1 MFTDDDW
8 MNFEIVRDD
17 YLENMASRENGVAQP
32 LPVSEEDRTLSN
44 TEYALLQSEEFYY
57 PYMDNPDQPWF
68 VAEGG
73 LPDNWTQ
80 ASEELDQTELAALR
94 AKLPG
99 TDYTEPTIVDGVVT
113 FDLTE
118 EQKAVNDLWDAYL
131 NALTYDQL
139 VHYFGNGEGRYCPAF
154 MAFRNRNTRCLSV
167 LYDSFINDGFCL
179 LADCQKTAGTPHPD

>member
-1 MFTDDDW
+1 MLSARRNAHEAVIPVEFTVEETITCPIDLQSGKAVGNVFTDDDW

-80 ASEELDQTELAALR
+80 ASEELDKTELAALR

-113 FDLTE
+113 GDTG
-118 EQKAVNDLWDAYL
+118 VDSDSNTITMVDAQDIY
-131 NALTYDQL
+131 
-139 VHYFGNGEGRYCPAF
+139 
-154 MAFRNRNTRCLSV
+154 S
-167 LYDSFINDGFCL
+167 
-179 LADCQKTAGTPHPD
+179 LADDYAYDL